1 MVVRKQL
8 GTTRVNDKNR
18 IYIPKEV
25 INFLNI
31 KIGDFLSFELN
42 EKKQILVFK
51 GHLRFLRNSNSYQ
64 PKREKGREEM

>member
-8 GTTRVNDKNR
+8 GTSRVNDKNR

-25 INFLNI
+25 VNFLNI

-42 EKKQILVFK
+42 EEEKTILVFK
-51 GHLRFLRNSNSYQ
+51 GHLRFLRTKNNNNQ
-64 PKREKGREEM
+64 PKNEGG